1 MRSVILLSPLI
12 AVGLSLAT
20 AGFEGQ
26 EPAPTAV
33 RMHALSPGDT
43 VYILM
48 DGGGH
53 SIALADEVSGGVVL
67 VDTKR
72 TGWAQTIL
80 EAVSFVTD
88 LPVTTIINTHAHKDH
103 TGSNGEFPDVTKIIA
118 HENTKI
124 AMGRMD
130 AFQGSSA
137 TGLPNATYSETL
149 SLLEGPNRVELY
161 HFGAAHT
168 NGDTIVVFPE
178 KGVAHLGD
186 LFAAKAVPFIDTNN
200 GGSGVAYPETLAK
213 AVAAIEGI
221 RTVITGHSPLPPVP
235 GVQGMLEVLTW
246 DDLREYA
253 DFNRDFLAAVQTAF
267 DAGKSVDQA
276 MTTLR
281 LPEEYANYDMER
293 AGENVQIIYDELGT
307 RADAGKRLDAAVARN
322 AGRRSLLKR
331 TEF

>member
-1 MRSVILLSPLI
+1 MRSVIRLGPLI

-20 AGFEGQ
+20 AGFQGQ
-26 EPAPTAV
+26 EPAPKTV

-43 VYILM
+43 VFILM

-53 SIALADEVSGGVVL
+53 SIALADEVSGTVVL

-72 TGWAQTIL
+72 AGWAQTIL

-118 HENTKI
+118 HENTKV

-186 LFAAKAVPFIDTNN
+186 LFTAKAAPFIDAAN
-200 GGSGVAYPETLAK
+200 GGSGIAYPETLAK

-221 RTVITGHSPLPPVP
+221 RTVITGHSPLPSVP

-253 DFNRDFLAAVQTAF
+253 DFNRDFLSAVRETF
-267 DAGKSVDQA
+267 EGGKSVDEA
-276 MTTLR
+276 VTTLS
-281 LPEEYANYDMER
+281 LPAKYADYDLDR
-293 AGENVQIIYDELGT
+293 ARATVQIIYDELGT
-307 RADAGKRLDAAVARN
+307 RAHAGKRLDAAVARN

>member
-1 MRSVILLSPLI
+1 MRSVIRLGPLI

-26 EPAPTAV
+26 EPAPKTV

-43 VYILM
+43 VFILM

-53 SIALADEVSGGVVL
+53 SFALADEVSGGVVL

-88 LPVTTIINTHAHKDH
+88 LPVTTIINTHAHQDH
-103 TGSNGEFPDVTKIIA
+103 TGSNGEFQTVVEIVA
-118 HENTKI
+118 HENTKV
-124 AMGRMD
+124 AMGKME
-130 AFQGSSA
+130 AFQGA
-137 TGLPNATYSETL
+137 NANGLPSRTYRDRL
-149 SLLEGPNRVELY
+149 SLLDGPNRIELY

-168 NGDTIVVFPE
+168 DGDTIVVFPE
-178 KGVAHLGD
+178 KGVAHVGD
-186 LFAAKAVPFIDTNN
+186 LFAAKAAPFIDAAN

-253 DFNRDFLAAVQTAF
+253 DFNRDFLSAVREAF
-267 DAGKSVDQA
+267 EGGKSVDEA
-276 MTTLR
+276 VTTLS
-281 LPEEYANYDMER
+281 LPAKYADYDLDR
-293 AGENVQIIYDELGT
+293 ARANVQIIYDELGT
-307 RADAGKRLDAAVARN
+307 RAHAGKRLDAAVARN